1 LNWLHLFPFFLSSTR
16 AGILKIYQKDI
27 SKRYMKNIYQKDIFI
42 EEIKVL
48 MDFFVKNRVKIY
60 KLA

>member
-1 LNWLHLFPFFLSSTR
+1 
-16 AGILKIYQKDI
+16 
-27 SKRYMKNIYQKDIFI
+27 MKNIYQKDIFI
-42 EEIKVL
+42 QEIKVL

>member
-1 LNWLHLFPFFLSSTR
+1 
-16 AGILKIYQKDI
+16 
-27 SKRYMKNIYQKDIFI
+27 MKNIYQKDIFI